1 MKLYMKSEKK
11 KITGKKETDTGRRK
25 AIKKAGYYALTASTL
40 LILMNTQVKAQS
52 SPPMPPPD
60 PGGFD

>member
-1 MKLYMKSEKK
+1 MKSGKK
-11 KITGKKETDTGRRK
+11 KRTDTKETDLSRRK
-25 AIKKAGYYALTASTL
+25 ALKKAGYYALSASTML
-40 LILMNTQVKAQS
+40 VLMNTQVKAQS